1 MKAATVKVKR
11 QCNIR
16 YYEYVAHLS
25 AKTGRLLRITA
36 GCRVWKTFDAAL
48 RHYDGLRGHPK
59 WLDSRV
65 TELERGYRTEAIHLL
80 RRLRGTTEYK
90 RFLIR
95 ARLRGKKRRKA

>member
-36 GCRVWKTFDAAL
+36 GCRVWKTFDDAL

-59 WLDSRV
+59 WLDSRIQA
-65 TELERGYRTEAIHLL
+65 TSPLEKAWREEAIHLL
-80 RRLRGTTEYK
+80 RRLRGQTHYK
-90 RFLIR
+90 RMLI
-95 ARLRGKKRRKA
+95 LSKKRRKA